1 MAATI
6 QPVTIWTSTGQKQVT
21 ELLVTSKNDNLKDTA
36 VFTWQLGIDAN
47 FPLVVGDITMT
58 GQDYINWNA
67 QPDINTAAYNWVA
80 QQIGVTIITIN

>member
-6 QPVTIWTSTGQKQVT
+6 QPVTVWTSTGQQQVN
-21 ELLVTSKNDNLKDTA
+21 ELKVVSNNDNLKDTTTFA
-36 VFTWQLGIDAN
+36 WSMGIDSN

-67 QPDINTAAYNWVA
+67 TPDINTAAYQWVA